1 MRLLSRNLSVEPNL
15 LDRRDTMNTER
26 QSRNPRSA
34 VVSAEDQPQQP
45 GNGMAARGNQT
56 LPVGPTCCGWCSA
69 HTAALREKSSGR
81 ASILPGCS
89 TEKTKNSQG
98 ARRSRIGDFSARSPF
113 FVFSL
118 CSSCLCGFL
127 SRFQLNSNGL
137 DTI

>member
-69 HTAALREKSSGR
+69 HTAALRENASRR
-81 ASILPGCS
+81 ARILPGC
-89 TEKTKNSQG
+89 G
-98 ARRSRIGDFSARSPF
+98 ADGKLRSRRAKLTRSF
-113 FVFSL
+113 
-118 CSSCLCGFL
+118 
-127 SRFQLNSNGL
+127 
-137 DTI
+137 D